1 MHIILHSTF
10 FVPAEKKM
18 KKSNSSF
25 SNKGATNEVLK
36 SLDIPPPEDINQQRL
51 SDNFD
56 ITEEDLANFHVDS
69 KPPEEEIVVRYSAT
83 EADQSLPTSSYST
96 VGELAE
102 SDARKKKKEDR
113 KLSKSIH
120 KALQPGKK
128 KVSDSKRQSASDI
141 KEAFSGP
148 EMGFK
153 PQFKTNPLQKIPGI
167 LPATPPPTPATGASI
182 APSEEGRNGRSH
194 N

>member
-1 MHIILHSTF
+1 M
-10 FVPAEKKM
+10 
-18 KKSNSSF
+18 
-25 SNKGATNEVLK
+25 K
-36 SLDIPPPEDINQQRL
+36 SLDSLPPEEGNKQRL

-56 ITEEDLANFHVDS
+56 MTEEDLANFQVES
-69 KPPEEEIVVRYSAT
+69 NPPEEDIVVRYSAT
-83 EADQSLPTSSYST
+83 EQPVPTSSYST
-96 VGELAE
+96 VGEIAE

-113 KLSKSIH
+113 KLSKSIQ
-120 KALQPGKK
+120 KALKPGKK
-128 KVSDSKRQSASDI
+128 KVSDSKKQSSSDI

-182 APSEEGRNGRSH
+182 APSEEGKDIIH
-194 N
+194 TIVLTLT

>member
-1 MHIILHSTF
+1 
-10 FVPAEKKM
+10 M

-25 SNKGATNEVLK
+25 TNSVATTEVLN
-36 SLDIPPPEDINQQRL
+36 SLDIPPPDQPVD
-51 SDNFD
+51 DNLD
-56 ITEEDLANFHVDS
+56 MTEEDLAQFQVEN
-69 KPPEEEIVVRYSAT
+69 KPREAEIVVRYSAK
-83 EADQSLPTSSYST
+83 DPPPPMSSYST

-102 SDARKKKKEDR
+102 SEARKKKKEGR
-113 KLSKSIH
+113 KLSKSIQ
-120 KALQPGKK
+120 KALKPGKK
-128 KVSDSKRQSASDI
+128 KVSDSKKQSASDI

-182 APSEEGRNGRSH
+182 APSEESEYMCTY
-194 N
+194 